1 MRILSAVCLFFT
13 LSLLSTQEMDPIEW
27 LFDINQVGPDTYE
40 LFFQAKL
47 EEGWNIYSQEI
58 AEDGPIA
65 TSINFTSDNVKPE
78 AIGSE
83 SGDKKEGMDEM
94 FGMEVIKY
102 SSKEPFRMKQKVT
115 VSDISKPVTGY
126 VTYMLCNDTM
136 CLPPKDTEFSFT
148 IKVLN
153 PLGGGH

>member
-1 MRILSAVCLFFT
+1 MRILLTISLFFT
-13 LSLLSTQEMDPIEW
+13 LSVLSAQEIDPIEW
-27 LFDINQVGPDTYE
+27 FFDINQVGPDKYE

-58 AEDGPIA
+58 AEGGPIA
-65 TSINFTSDNVKPE
+65 TSINYTSSNVKSE
-78 AIGSE
+78 GIASE

-102 SSKEPFRMKQKVT
+102 SSKEPFRMKHKVT
-115 VSDISKPVTGY
+115 VSDINKPLTGY
-126 VTYMLCNDTM
+126 VTYMLCNDKM

-148 IKVLN
+148 IKVLS
-153 PLGGGH
+153 PQGGGQ

>member
-13 LSLLSTQEMDPIEW
+13 LSLLSAQDIDPIEW

-65 TSINFTSDNVKPE
+65 TCRNRDRKSV
-78 AIGSE
+78 
-83 SGDKKEGMDEM
+83 
-94 FGMEVIKY
+94 V
-102 SSKEPFRMKQKVT
+102 
-115 VSDISKPVTGY
+115 
-126 VTYMLCNDTM
+126 
-136 CLPPKDTEFSFT
+136 
-148 IKVLN
+148 
-153 PLGGGH
+153 